1 MLTKN
6 QTKIM
11 QVFTS
16 HITEQYSMREI
27 AKILQKDSSQTRRA
41 IKPLIEKQFLTV
53 TQKKHLILNYQKNH
67 QQLAYIEHLRSKEF
81 LNKPKNKELTMF
93 TKEVKEKFP
102 EDFFIFLLFG
112 STITAKKPRDID
124 ILFITDDIEK
134 VNTTEKILYNISRN
148 YEQKIDINVI
158 SPESVYEMLAKR
170 EELNIMN
177 ELLNKHLIIY
187 GAETFYRL
195 IKKGRT

>member
-1 MLTKN
+1 
-6 QTKIM
+6 
-11 QVFTS
+11 
-16 HITEQYSMREI
+16 
-27 AKILQKDSSQTRRA
+27 
-41 IKPLIEKQFLTV
+41 
-53 TQKKHLILNYQKNH
+53 
-67 QQLAYIEHLRSKEF
+67 
-81 LNKPKNKELTMF
+81 MF
-93 TKEVKEKFP
+93 TQEVIQKFP

-124 ILFITDDIEK
+124 ILFITNDTKKIT
-134 VNTTEKILYNISRN
+134 TTEKTLYNRSRN

-195 IKKGRT
+195 IQKGINLKLIIA